1 MLIMASIILI
11 RQRKIA
17 TFFIVYKVG
26 DFEYEKG
33 GSPSLS
39 LILHQSDRSDEM
51 DCCSRKVGLCFRCS
65 HVTAFL
71 FAHLPASF
79 P

>member
-1 MLIMASIILI
+1 MLIMASIILT

-33 GSPSLS
+33 EAPLIFNPSS
-39 LILHQSDRSDEM
+39 E
-51 DCCSRKVGLCFRCS
+51 
-65 HVTAFL
+65 
-71 FAHLPASF
+71 
-79 P
+79 

>member
-33 GSPSLS
+33 GSLS
-39 LILHQSDRSDEM
+39 YL
-51 DCCSRKVGLCFRCS
+51 
-65 HVTAFL
+65 
-71 FAHLPASF
+71 
-79 P
+79 

>member
-39 LILHQSDRSDEM
+39 LILHQSE
-51 DCCSRKVGLCFRCS
+51 
-65 HVTAFL
+65 
-71 FAHLPASF
+71 
-79 P
+79 

>member
-51 DCCSRKVGLCFRCS
+51 DYCSRKIDLCFRCS
-65 HVTAFL
+65 LVTAFL

-79 P
+79 S

>member
-1 MLIMASIILI
+1 MLIMVSIILI

-51 DCCSRKVGLCFRCS
+51 DYCSRKIDLCFRCS
-65 HVTAFL
+65 LVTAFP
-71 FAHLPASF
+71 FTHLPASF